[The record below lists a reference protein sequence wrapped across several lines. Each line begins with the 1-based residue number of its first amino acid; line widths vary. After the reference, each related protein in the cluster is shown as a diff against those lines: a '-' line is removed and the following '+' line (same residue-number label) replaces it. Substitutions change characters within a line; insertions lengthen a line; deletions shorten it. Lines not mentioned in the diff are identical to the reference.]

1 MSFLL
6 LWSSPNN
13 FSLCLKSEGVLN
25 YRFLRPYS
33 ISITLYCFV
42 PIRIDARLLVY
53 KFSSLVFCRLNHF
66 SSLLIEAYIFAFS
79 LIFGLSLTLYFSLT
93 LTHVYYSS
101 THCTPS
107 SPSRTIIW
115 PNAPESY
122 ISAVLDVQ
130 SGAPGSH

>member
-1 MSFLL
+1 M
-6 LWSSPNN
+6 
-13 FSLCLKSEGVLN
+13 N

-33 ISITLYCFV
+33 ISIILYCFV
-42 PIRIDARLLVY
+42 PIRIDAWLLVY

-66 SSLLIEAYIFAFS
+66 SSLLIEVYIFAFS
-79 LIFGLSLTLYFSLT
+79 LIFGLSLTLYFSLV
-93 LTHVYYSS
+93 LTCVYYIS